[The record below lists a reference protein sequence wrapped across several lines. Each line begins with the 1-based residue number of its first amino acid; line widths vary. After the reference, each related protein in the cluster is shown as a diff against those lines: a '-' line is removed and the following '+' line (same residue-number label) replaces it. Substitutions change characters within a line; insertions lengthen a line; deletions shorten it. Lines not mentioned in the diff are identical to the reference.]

1 MAIASET
8 TPRVTPARWLEVIR
22 REYLDGY
29 LPGGG
34 STIKVV
40 SGSPAALDQVV
51 DGLRDEASK
60 QSCWW
65 SLLDP
70 AVLDEA
76 ERKPALHR
84 IDRLFFAVTEQ
95 VDWQG
100 WAASQARLYLA
111 SRGIELRE
119 GRKLDDVDGIAA
131 DNDREPA
138 DLLNQYQRE
147 LATPIVRDPGLTL
160 EFRAAI
166 TALVRA
172 QVVPTEA
179 MSPSEAEVLLA
190 WFGGRTMPGAAA
202 VRKRLQV
209 YQPINQLNARHLLAS
224 FCHWLP
230 QTGRQGL
237 VVVLDFRPYERR
249 RLPRTQQQAR
259 TLDALR
265 EAIARRAPHQE
276 LEAILA
282 AGEEVP
288 IVYSEDAYLKMLALI
303 RAFIDEIDWFE
314 RLLFVLLTT
323 DGYYDLDSPRS
334 YFDYDALQTRIG
346 LEVHDA
352 GHANPAAA
360 LVHLSDGDEHAR

>member
-1 MAIASET
+1 MARALGT
-8 TPRVTPARWLEVIR
+8 TPRVAPEQWLEVIR

-34 STIKVV
+34 STVKVV
-40 SGSPAALDQVV
+40 SGSPAALAEVTA
-51 DGLRDEASK
+51 GLREEAARRRY
-60 QSCWW
+60 WL

-70 AVLDEA
+70 AELDEQ
-76 ERKPALHR
+76 ERKPSLHR
-84 IDRLFFAVTEQ
+84 IDRFFFAVTGQ
-95 VDWQG
+95 VDWQD
-100 WAASQARLYLA
+100 WAAAQARRYLD
-111 SRGIELRE
+111 SRGIELRA
-119 GRKLDDVDGIAA
+119 GRALADLDGIAA
-131 DNDREPA
+131 DNDREPG

-147 LATPIVRDPGLTL
+147 LATPLVRDPALTF
-160 EFRAAI
+160 EFRAAV

-179 MSPSEAEVLLA
+179 MSPSEAEVLLSWLA
-190 WFGGRTMPGAAA
+190 GRTMPGAAG
-202 VRKRLQV
+202 VRRRLQI

-230 QTGRQGL
+230 QTGHQGL
-237 VVVLDFRPYERR
+237 IVVFDFRPYERR

-259 TLDALR
+259 TIAALR
-265 EAIARRAPHQE
+265 EALARRAPHAE
-276 LEAILA
+276 LEAILD
-282 AGEEVP
+282 AGEEAPV
-288 IVYSEDAYLKMLALI
+288 VYSEDAYLKMLALI

-314 RLLFVLLTT
+314 RLLLVLLTT

-352 GHANPAAA
+352 GYANPAAA
-360 LVHLSDGDEHAR
+360 LVHLDAGDDRA